1 MAYPFQQDKITI
13 YGPKVDGTYVI
24 EFKTAM
30 GETLA
35 TSGSV
40 QTSSTAVDWFHQ
52 RDAVHGTRGVVC
64 IGYCDL
70 LASNTPTIR
79 RVTPRQYFEHS
90 SMGQTAAL
98 A

>member
-24 EFKTAM
+24 EFKAAM

-52 RDAVHGTRGVVC
+52 RDAVHGTRGVV
-64 IGYCDL
+64 L
-70 LASNTPTIR
+70 RSASFEHPHD
-79 RVTPRQYFEHS
+79 TPRNPS
-90 SMGQTAAL
+90 SIF
-98 A
+98 